1 MNDIET
7 SIELLFQRV
16 EEYSKTSLK
25 LLHLKAIEKSADVL
39 SSLLT
44 KLITILIAAMAI
56 LFIHI
61 GVALWIGSL
70 LHHVAYGFL
79 IVGGFYT
86 LVAIALQLFKNC
98 WIKSPLHNSIIT
110 QMTKQNMA

>member
-7 SIELLFQRV
+7 SVELLFQRV
-16 EEYSKTSLK
+16 EEYSKTSLQ
-25 LLHLKAIEKSADVL
+25 LLHFKAIEKSSDVL

-44 KLITILIAAMAI
+44 NLITILVAIMAI

-61 GVALWIGSL
+61 GVAWWIGSL
-70 LHHVAYGFL
+70 LHHVAYGFF

-86 LVAIALQLFKNC
+86 LVAITMQLFKKS

-110 QMTKQNMA
+110 QMTKSSIA